1 MRMSTPTSH
10 HTPPVRVRAAMAA
23 PPSDRVV
30 VAIDQGTTSSRV
42 ILFNH
47 EGVAVATAQRELTQH
62 YPHPAW
68 VEQ

>member
-1 MRMSTPTSH
+1 
-10 HTPPVRVRAAMAA
+10 MAA

-47 EGVAVATAQRELTQH
+47 EGAAVATAQRELTQH